1 LNDPAVLL
9 LDFDHTLYPSTLG
22 TLKAVDE
29 RINLYMQTYLGL
41 SRDAA
46 DALRVELWDKYGT
59 TLKGLEVLYGVERHH
74 YCDFIHA
81 IAEEHLPPPDPAL
94 QDWLARLPHP
104 VYLFTNARLD
114 WAVRGM
120 KAMGLEGLLPEAE
133 AAAAKDAVAALDAAA
148 RDLAGPDA
156 ASGGSAGARRAVPPG
171 RIFPRRLEGIFDIA
185 FMDWEG
191 KPNPGPY
198 AKVDAHVR
206 ARHGAGTR
214 IYFADDR
221 MDNLESARAQGWTT
235 IWIHPHTAG
244 PVRGDE
250 FDRVAPALTRLDPLT
265 LG

>member
-1 LNDPAVLL
+1 MNETVVLL

-22 TLKAVDE
+22 TLKAVDD
-29 RINLYMQTYLGL
+29 RINQYMRTFLGL
-41 SRDAA
+41 SDAA
-46 DALRVELWDKYGT
+46 ADTLRVELWDKYGT
-59 TLKGLEVLYGVERHH
+59 TLKGLEVLYGVDRHH

-81 IAEEHLPPPDPAL
+81 IGEAELPPPDPAL

-104 VYLFTNARLD
+104 VYIFTNARMD

-120 KAMGLEGLLPEAE
+120 RAMGLAALLPEAE

-148 RDLAGPDA
+148 RDA
-156 ASGGSAGARRAVPPG
+156 ASARDTAA
-171 RIFPRRLEGIFDIA
+171 IFPRRLEGIFDIE

-191 KPNPGPY
+191 KPNPPAY

-206 ARHGAGTR
+206 SRHGSGAR

-250 FDRVAPALTRLDPLT
+250 FDRVAPSLTLLDPIT
-265 LG
+265 LS

>member
-1 LNDPAVLL
+1 LNEPVVLL

-22 TLKAVDE
+22 TLKAVDD
-29 RINLYMQTYLGL
+29 RINLYMRTYLGL
-41 SRDAA
+41 SADAA

-59 TLKGLEVLYGVERHH
+59 TLKGLEVLHGVDREH

-81 IAEEHLPPPDPAL
+81 IGEGELPPPDPVL

-104 VYLFTNARLD
+104 VYLFTNARMD

-120 KAMGLEGLLPEAE
+120 RAMGLGDLLPEAE
-133 AAAAKDAVAALDAAA
+133 AAAAKDAVAA
-148 RDLAGPDA
+148 P
-156 ASGGSAGARRAVPPG
+156 
-171 RIFPRRLEGIFDIA
+171 IFPRRLEGIFDIA

-191 KPNPGPY
+191 KPNPAAY

-206 ARHGAGTR
+206 ARHGERAR
-214 IYFADDR
+214 IHFADDR
-221 MDNLESARAQGWTT
+221 MDNLESARARGWTT

-250 FDRVAPALTRLDPLT
+250 FDRVVPSLTRLDPVDLA
-265 LG
+265 

>member
-1 LNDPAVLL
+1 LNDPLVLL

-22 TLKAVDE
+22 TLKAVDD
-29 RINLYMQTYLGL
+29 RINLYLRTYLGL
-41 SRDAA
+41 TPDGA

-59 TLKGLEVLYGVERHH
+59 TLKGLEVLYGVDRHH

-81 IAEEHLPPPDPAL
+81 VGAEDLPPPDPVL
-94 QDWLARLPHP
+94 RGWLARVPHP
-104 VYLFTNARLD
+104 VYLFTNARMD

-120 KAMGLEGLLPEAE
+120 RAMGLGDLLPEAE

-148 RDLAGPDA
+148 REAAGPGRGAPAADA
-156 ASGGSAGARRAVPPG
+156 AGG
-171 RIFPRRLEGIFDIA
+171 IFPRRLEGIFDIA
-185 FMDWEG
+185 YMDWEG
-191 KPNPGPY
+191 KPNPAAY

-206 ARHGAGTR
+206 ARHGARAR
-214 IYFADDR
+214 IHFADDR

-250 FDRVAPALTRLDPLT
+250 FDRVAPSLTRLDPAT
-265 LG
+265 LA